1 MASTCA
7 VGFIRQTKTMQ
18 TNLEHFLSP
27 KYRLWSHV
35 LFWVGYLLF
44 FTILDASFYDDYWK
58 AFLKVVTTMPIKM
71 AATYLTLYVF
81 IPNLLDRKKY
91 ASFAGLF
98 LLMGVIFGYIARSLL
113 HIYWVPTY
121 VPDYDYAEYPL
132 THLGKAAGNMISV
145 YTVVFAAS
153 AIKLLKR
160 NYQNEKI
167 TEQLNKEKLDAELK
181 FLKSQ
186 IHPHFLFNTLNNLY
200 ALTLQHSP
208 KSSEVVLKLSNLLD
222 YMLYECNVKFIP
234 LRKEI
239 SQIKNIIELE
249 RLRYGERLMVSF
261 TASGD
266 IKNKQ
271 VPPLLMLP
279 FIENAFKHG
288 VSKKMEESFVSI
300 DINVKK
306 DELILRVENSKVDDD
321 PQQDADYTKG
331 IGLRNVRRRLELIYG
346 QSYHLQVFNE
356 EEVFMISLH
365 IPLNPPGVPKETSE
379 RQGMATPP
387 ALVAERD

>member
-1 MASTCA
+1 
-7 VGFIRQTKTMQ
+7 MQ
-18 TNLEHFLSP
+18 SNLERFLSP
-27 KYRLWSHV
+27 KYRVWSHV
-35 LFWVGYLLF
+35 LFWLGYMLF

-58 AFLKVVTTMPIKM
+58 AFLKVVTTMPLKM

-81 IPNLLDRKKY
+81 IPNLLDQKKY

-98 LLMGVIFGYIARSLL
+98 LVMGVFFGYSARAML

-167 TEQLNKEKLDAELK
+167 TEQLNREKLDAELK

-200 ALTLQHSP
+200 ALTLTNSP
-208 KSSEVVLKLSNLLD
+208 QSSEVVLKLSNLLD
-222 YMLYECNVKFIP
+222 YMLYECNVKLIP
-234 LRKEI
+234 LRKEVN
-239 SQIKNIIELE
+239 QIKNIIELE
-249 RLRYGERLMVSF
+249 RLRYGNRLEVAF
-261 TASGD
+261 TATGD
-266 IKNKQ
+266 ISNKQ

-288 VSKKMEESFVSI
+288 VSKGTDESFISI
-300 DINVKK
+300 DLNVKEN
-306 DELILRVENSKVDDD
+306 ELTLRVENSKVADD
-321 PQQDADYTKG
+321 PQKDADYTKG
-331 IGLRNVRRRLELIYG
+331 IGLKNVRRRLELIYG
-346 QSYHLQVFNE
+346 TQYNLQVFEE
-356 EEVFMISLH
+356 EEVFMIALH
-365 IPLNPPGVPKETSE
+365 IPLDVDGRAIKSTPSTQTAEPTPVGV
-379 RQGMATPP
+379 
-387 ALVAERD
+387 